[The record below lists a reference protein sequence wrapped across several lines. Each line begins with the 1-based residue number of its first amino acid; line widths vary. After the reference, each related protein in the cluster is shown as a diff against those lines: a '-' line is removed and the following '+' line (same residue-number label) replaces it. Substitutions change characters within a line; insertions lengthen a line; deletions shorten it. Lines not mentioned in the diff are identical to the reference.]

1 MYINKLKQEIFIRKK
16 KKKRTKRI
24 DTQTHYC
31 FP

>member
-16 KKKRTKRI
+16 KKRTKRI
-24 DTQTHYC
+24 NTQTHYC

>member
-16 KKKRTKRI
+16 KKRTKRI
-24 DTQTHYC
+24 DTQTQYC